1 MLTTGLPPPLHHPH
15 YSHHHQ
21 HHLRH
26 HDHRRRIV
34 HNTFLDD
41 DLTTATTT
49 TTTNHHQLLFLKS
62 NITTTTTATTTA
74 ITHASYTPELL
85 YSVTTTA
92 MNVTS
97 SSTPA
102 TAASDDYYYGN
113 LTSNLSTA
121 SPPVF
126 PEYIKVVSTLFCC
139 LVLVVGVVGNVLV
152 PVVILKDRDM
162 RNSTNYFLM
171 NLSAA
176 DLLVLLFC
184 LPPVLVEL
192 HSPPQIWVMG
202 YGMCKLTSYVE
213 MSVVHASALSLVVI
227 SLERYHVICQPLQAG
242 YRCTKAKA
250 MVAIL
255 VIWVVAFLSAGPTL
269 WIVHYGRFQYYDGT
283 LQHECL
289 LALTTSMA
297 ISFMVASHVF
307 FFFVPMV
314 VLVLLYAVIARR
326 LLVDTS
332 DLTHKKENPQTRARR
347 QVVVMMATVVFFYFL
362 CLLPIRVFFLWI
374 IAVPQEDQ
382 FRLGIDG
389 FYNILY
395 FCRVMFYI
403 NSSINPILYNMTST
417 KFRTAFRRVFR
428 GRGTSSRRYNASYSN
443 TSCNTPTL
451 ANNIRLHYG
460 ANCSLV
466 YKTVYSKCAANP
478 QYSYASSA
486 STASQVTRQTSYAS
500 TRRSRSPTRDTF
512 V

>member
-1 MLTTGLPPPLHHPH
+1 MLTTGIPPPLHR
-15 YSHHHQ
+15 HHHH

-26 HDHRRRIV
+26 HDHRRRV
-34 HNTFLDD
+34 VHHNTFFEDD
-41 DLTTATTT
+41 ATTFPTNPHQHHLPFLKANATTT
-49 TTTNHHQLLFLKS
+49 TTTATAAF
-62 NITTTTTATTTA
+62 TTTQAPYTQDFLYSLTTTAMNTTATTTA
-74 ITHASYTPELL
+74 STAIT
-85 YSVTTTA
+85 
-92 MNVTS
+92 N
-97 SSTPA
+97 
-102 TAASDDYYYGN
+102 SDDYTMDGN
-113 LTSNLSTA
+113 LTSGYSTT
-121 SPPVF
+121 PVF
-126 PEYIKVVSTLFCC
+126 PEYIKVVSTFFCC

-192 HSPPQIWVMG
+192 HSPPEIWVMG
-202 YGMCKLTSYVE
+202 YGMCKLASYVE

-250 MVAIL
+250 LVAIM

-269 WIVHYGRFQYYDGT
+269 WIVQYHRFPYHDGT
-283 LQHECL
+283 LQHQCL
-289 LALTTSMA
+289 QELTTSMA
-297 ISFMVASHVF
+297 ITFMVASHVF
-307 FFFVPMV
+307 FFFVPMI

-332 DLTHKKENPQTRARR
+332 NLTHKKENPQTRARR

-374 IAVPQEDQ
+374 IVVPKEDKAI
-382 FRLGIDG
+382 LGIDG

-428 GRGTSSRRYNASYSN
+428 GRGSGSRNRYNASYSN

-466 YKTVYSKCAANP
+466 YKTVYSKCAANT

-486 STASQVTRQTSYAS
+486 STTSQVTRQTSCAS
-500 TRRSRSPTRDTF
+500 ARRPHSPTRDTF